1 MNYSSALP
9 RHSHNS
15 EKPHRRVSA
24 HRRLAPLH
32 LLRPS
37 NGKVLSGILFRAARR
52 FQVQCQSTTSES
64 HSYPDASP
72 YGSLS
77 ETSSLQTGQSRH
89 CAWKEDNSATSFA
102 GTISRGRKSLATNAN
117 WQRELNDSNLV
128 TRQYARR
135 VAKRVTSFASTI
147 SWRDGEL
154 YHASRNR
161 CADGKGYLN
170 SQRSV
175 RGYFKA
181 VTTRLNILH
190 TFDSS
195 GDIEG

>member
-1 MNYSSALP
+1 M
-9 RHSHNS
+9 
-15 EKPHRRVSA
+15 
-24 HRRLAPLH
+24 APLH
-32 LLRPS
+32 LLRPG
-37 NGKVLSGILFRAARR
+37 NRKALSGILFRAARR
-52 FQVQCQSTTSES
+52 FQVQCQSTTPTS
-64 HSYPDASP
+64 HSYSAASP

-77 ETSSLQTGQSRH
+77 EISPLQTGQSRH
-89 CAWKEDNSATSFA
+89 CAWTEENSATSFA
-102 GTISRGRKSLATNAN
+102 STISRGRNSLAAEVNL
-117 WQRELNDSNLV
+117 QRELNDSNLV

-161 CADGKGYLN
+161 CADGKGRLN

-181 VTTRLNILH
+181 VTTRMNILY